1 MIEAA
6 RSLVIHEQ
14 QANFN
19 ERQTWAEKEKRAL
32 HVSYI

>member
-1 MIEAA
+1 MTEAA

-19 ERQTWAEKEKRAL
+19 ERQTRSEKMTAL